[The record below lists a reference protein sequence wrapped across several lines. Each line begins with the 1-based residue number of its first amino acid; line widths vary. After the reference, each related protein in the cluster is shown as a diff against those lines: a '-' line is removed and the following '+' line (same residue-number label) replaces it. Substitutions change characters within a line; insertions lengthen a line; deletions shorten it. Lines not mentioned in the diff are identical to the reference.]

1 MTTEALHCTQLVHH
15 RLTVADP
22 ATSLAF
28 YHRYFGL
35 SLHATYETGGRRY
48 YYLGFGLPRPDGD
61 AAIPD
66 YPGCLLELSHDP
78 NDEFD
83 TGPIDGAV
91 PGYWKFSLA
100 VADLDAAR
108 ERLLA
113 AGPDLSEPVMV
124 PDVAYLCHC
133 SDPDGYD
140 IELIQ
145 HRFPANHPGS
155 RYDPGYALGTP
166 TSLSLVTYRV
176 RDPVA
181 SLAFY
186 QQQLGLRLL
195 SKQVL
200 EERGFTLY
208 FLSADVEAAPD
219 DDVESIGIREW
230 LWQRPYAL
238 IELQHVHGTEVD
250 PEYGY
255 PIGHQ
260 TGFRGI
266 RLLARDLASDGDIVT
281 LPRLARRCQRLV
293 DPDGYSIEVIEARD
307 A

>member
-1 MTTEALHCTQLVHH
+1 MSTGTLHCTQLVHH

-22 ATSLAF
+22 AASLAF
-28 YHRYFGL
+28 YHRYFGM
-35 SLHATYETGGRRY
+35 SLHATFESDGRRH
-48 YYLGFGLPRPDGD
+48 YYLGFGVPRPDGD

-66 YPGCLLELSHDP
+66 YPGCLLELTYAAD
-78 NDEFD
+78 DEFS

-91 PGYWKFSLA
+91 PGYWKIALS
-100 VADLDAAR
+100 VADLDMAR

-113 AGPDLSEPVMV
+113 DGLEVSEPVMV

-145 HRFPANHPGS
+145 HRFPANHSESP
-155 RYDPGYALGTP
+155 YDPGFALGTR
-166 TSLSLVTYRV
+166 TSFSLVTYRV
-176 RDPVA
+176 RDPQA

-186 QQQLGLRLL
+186 RQQLGLRLL

-200 EERGFTLY
+200 AERGFTLY
-208 FLSADVEAAPD
+208 FLSADAESAPD
-219 DDVESIGIREW
+219 DDVEAVGIREW
-230 LWQRPYAL
+230 LWQRPYTL
-238 IELQHVHGTEVD
+238 IELQHVHGTEAD

-255 PIGHQ
+255 PTGPE

-266 RLLARDLASDGDIVT
+266 RLLAAKLAGDGDVVT

-307 A
+307 S